1 MEDTHFTTTLKHK
14 FARGASAFSVIIP
27 IHGPKFTVGSAVIK
41 LRNINKMGIIRSR
54 GGRVPGTAFSTEG
67 KLGAV
72 TIKNK
77 RVQEAIRIL

>member
-1 MEDTHFTTTLKHK
+1 MKHN

-27 IHGPKFTVGSAVIK
+27 IHGLKFTVGSAVVK
-41 LRNINKMGIIRSR
+41 LRNINTMGIIGSR

-72 TIKNK
+72 TIKNE
-77 RVQEAIRIL
+77 RGQEAIRIL